1 MISVI
6 IPVYNVAPYLREALD
21 SVINQ
26 TYKDLEILI
35 IDDGSTDGSSEICD
49 DYTSYPRV
57 IVQHQPNLGLSTARN
72 TGLDMIT
79 GDYVAFLDSDDAYHP
94 DCIRSMAVAMDDADL
109 VISKYTLNY
118 TKGKLEQKGIVWP
131 AINSG
136 MYDRITALNALYNNK
151 INANVWNRLYR
162 AELWRDLR
170 FSEGHNFEDIEIA
183 YRIIDRCSRICVIN
197 DSLYFHRKRS
207 DSITVTFSWKNID
220 DQLLAISRVEDF
232 IRSRSPAVF
241 SEEQVKKKE
250 LSYVRKMINCYG
262 ESFKLPD
269 ENGKREEL
277 RTRILQKK
285 DEIPCSIALK
295 DRTAQ
300 WMISHNPTLFRL
312 TYIMRQQIRQ
322 PLKRI
327 KDR

>member
-131 AINSG
+131 AIACWPVDLLPPQERAWTSLTG
-136 MYDRITALNALYNNK
+136 TYLQTEPVSQSPLCGISHHPTVPCGYN
-151 INANVWNRLYR
+151 V
-162 AELWRDLR
+162 
-170 FSEGHNFEDIEIA
+170 H
-183 YRIIDRCSRICVIN
+183 
-197 DSLYFHRKRS
+197 H
-207 DSITVTFSWKNID
+207 
-220 DQLLAISRVEDF
+220 
-232 IRSRSPAVF
+232 
-241 SEEQVKKKE
+241 
-250 LSYVRKMINCYG
+250 
-262 ESFKLPD
+262 
-269 ENGKREEL
+269 ENG
-277 RTRILQKK
+277 
-285 DEIPCSIALK
+285 
-295 DRTAQ
+295 
-300 WMISHNPTLFRL
+300 
-312 TYIMRQQIRQ
+312 
-322 PLKRI
+322 
-327 KDR
+327 